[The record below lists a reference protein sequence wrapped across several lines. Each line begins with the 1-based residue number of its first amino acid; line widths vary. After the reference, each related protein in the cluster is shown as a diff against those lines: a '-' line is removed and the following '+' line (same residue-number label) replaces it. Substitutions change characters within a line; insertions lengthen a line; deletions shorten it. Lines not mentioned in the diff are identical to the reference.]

1 MAVWLGLLWLVAG
14 SVMAAVGW
22 LGSNGKLRRNH
33 WAGIRLPSTMA
44 SDDAWTAAHDEGGR
58 WLAGGGGLV
67 AVIGLLLIAFRPVD
81 TSTAAISIVLAFFM
95 LVTVIGAAAVGS
107 RAAKNVVT

>member
-1 MAVWLGLLWLVAG
+1 
-14 SVMAAVGW
+14 
-22 LGSNGKLRRNH
+22 
-33 WAGIRLPSTMA
+33 
-44 SDDAWTAAHDEGGR
+44 
-58 WLAGGGGLV
+58 V

-107 RAAKNVVT
+107 RAAKKVVT